1 MTPSSM
7 QCRQN
12 FGERTLSISWILK
25 VEEGWGEKEISTDG
39 VVDRREEGGGGE
51 GRGKKSTRVLY
62 ERQLQEHHETKTRLK
77 PWQLLR

>member
-39 VVDRREEGGGGE
+39 VVGRREEGGGGE
-51 GRGKKSTRVLY
+51 GKEKYSCFV
-62 ERQLQEHHETKTRLK
+62 
-77 PWQLLR
+77 